1 MERLI
6 GVFIDLS
13 KAFDTVD
20 HEILLWKLDQYGIRG
35 IVNSWFSSY
44 LKGRFQTTEIEN
56 IVSDRQEMLCGVPQ
70 GSVLGPLLF
79 LIYVNDICN
88 SSKILNFFLFA
99 DDTNLLYSDRNLMR
113 LESILNDELDNI
125 SDWLIANKL
134 TLNLKKS
141 NFVIFHP
148 SQRKID
154 YQPSIKLYDT
164 NAGCRV
170 GLDQRNFVK
179 YLGVLIDSNLTW
191 KHHIN
196 HIAIKISNSIGI
208 ISRLRHSVP
217 FDILCTLYRSLILP
231 YLSYGV
237 IAWGRAAKIYINK
250 LLILQKRALRLRYFT
265 DRQHH
270 AIPLF
275 LASNVLP
282 IKT

>member
-1 MERLI
+1 MYKRLKSYLEI
-6 GVFIDLS
+6 NNILSDSQYGFREKHSTEHAILDIINRIQSNMNKKLYTCGVFIDLS

-113 LESILNDELDNI
+113 LESILNDELDNV

-148 SQRKID
+148 PQRKID

-170 GLDQRNFVK
+170 GLDQR
-179 YLGVLIDSNLTW
+179 
-191 KHHIN
+191 
-196 HIAIKISNSIGI
+196 
-208 ISRLRHSVP
+208 LR
-217 FDILCTLYRSLILP
+217 
-231 YLSYGV
+231 
-237 IAWGRAAKIYINK
+237 
-250 LLILQKRALRLRYFT
+250 
-265 DRQHH
+265 
-270 AIPLF
+270 
-275 LASNVLP
+275 
-282 IKT
+282 